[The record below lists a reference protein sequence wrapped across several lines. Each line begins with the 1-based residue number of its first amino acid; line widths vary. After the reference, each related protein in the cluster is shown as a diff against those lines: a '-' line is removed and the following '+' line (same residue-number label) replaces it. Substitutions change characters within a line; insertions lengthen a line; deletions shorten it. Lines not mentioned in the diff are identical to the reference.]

1 MDYIFQAIGIGFILS
16 IMIGPVF
23 FVLLEISIT
32 KGFKAALIFDLG
44 VLLSDLFYIVI
55 SMFFAYQLRGLSDF
69 KNNLALSI
77 LGGSLFFVYGV
88 YNLFFKKIKLVPITL
103 DKELLDDHHNSKSS
117 TARDNTMLVLKGFT
131 LNLLNPGVVIYW
143 LAIIAKGFDLVSDYE
158 SDLHI
163 MVFLFVIL
171 ITYFGID
178 SLKAYVA
185 NKLKPLVTTGLL
197 KGLNW
202 LIGIV
207 FMGTGVFLILRQL
220 L

>member
-1 MDYIFQAIGIGFILS
+1 
-16 IMIGPVF
+16 MIGPVF

-32 KGFKAALIFDLG
+32 KGFKAAMIFDLG

-143 LAIIAKGFDLVSDYE
+143 LAIIAKGFDLVSNYE
-158 SDLHI
+158 SDMHI
-163 MVFLFVIL
+163 VLFLFVIL
-171 ITYFGID
+171 LTYFGID
-178 SLKAYVA
+178 GLKAYVA